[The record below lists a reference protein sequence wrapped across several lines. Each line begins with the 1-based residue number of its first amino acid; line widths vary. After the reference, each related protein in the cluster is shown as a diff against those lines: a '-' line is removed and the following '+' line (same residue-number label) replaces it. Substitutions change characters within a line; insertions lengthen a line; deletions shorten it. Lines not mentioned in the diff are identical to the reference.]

1 MSISG
6 DIIHM
11 SDKDNKFLDDIT
23 TGYETWCFLYDS
35 QKNGNLLNGKYH
47 NQYHHHPE
55 AKYLEYMLVKV
66 IL

>member
-35 QKNGNLLNGKYH
+35 QKKR
-47 NQYHHHPE
+47 QSSE
-55 AKYLEYMLVKV
+55 WK
-66 IL
+66 IS